1 MPTFKDAQGSENKC
15 QLMAKPKPDIC
26 RRSYKIQGP
35 LLKKNLWEVHNNW
48 KIG

>member
-26 RRSYKIQGP
+26 RRSYKTQGP
-35 LLKKNLWEVHNNW
+35 LLKK
-48 KIG
+48 IYGRYIIAGR